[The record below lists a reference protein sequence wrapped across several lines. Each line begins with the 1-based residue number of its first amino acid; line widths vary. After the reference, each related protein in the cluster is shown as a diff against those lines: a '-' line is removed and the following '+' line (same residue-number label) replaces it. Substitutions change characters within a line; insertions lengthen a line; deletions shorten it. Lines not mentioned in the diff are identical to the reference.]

1 MILEILIIFSILGMC
16 SAFISYFIDF
26 CFGEGNIFEK
36 YYLFLLTYVEPKSKW
51 LFKILGGCNI
61 CLNFWVSLF
70 IFIIYFFV
78 INVKPIYFIPYIGF
92 SVITS
97 LYLNLKAKLL

>member
-61 CLNFWVSLF
+61 CLNFWISLF
-70 IFIIYFFV
+70 IFSKQRAIKYNRMFYHWFIYC
-78 INVKPIYFIPYIGF
+78 KQ
-92 SVITS
+92 
-97 LYLNLKAKLL
+97 